1 MEQEIYS
8 WIRNIVIYMIINT
21 IIMNLLGNKSYKKYV
36 SIVSGMILVLIV
48 ISPLMKLMKLE
59 ENLDYFLQSNDFAI
73 ESSDFKNELY
83 QMEEKQSSAIFT
95 EYKERIKVQV
105 EGLLQEENVY
115 LESFDI
121 TIDRQADSATFGE
134 ILKMDIK
141 AYVKQSEQEGSKS
154 KKRLQI
160 DEIEISEI
168 AIGKQE
174 IEASKILPSP
184 MEINI
189 KNKLSDFYNI
199 EQGNINIS
207 IQGG

>member
-8 WIRNIVIYMIINT
+8 WIRNIIIYMIINT

-73 ESSDFKNELY
+73 ETSDFKNELY